1 LVGLILVSVAWLKSL
16 SGGVMIAEYRAML
29 EKARKRIDDYLDAKV
44 NEGRLEALLRE
55 IEALLKK

>member
-1 LVGLILVSVAWLKSL
+1 
-16 SGGVMIAEYRAML
+16 MIAEYRAML